1 MDKAELN
8 KIINKTIQ
16 LQEMLFERLGTEV
29 RKVDR
34 EWTAMQ
40 IAYQKGIYKAAMY
53 AKSGCCVVDGV
64 KMATKQELNNYF
76 LHLID

>member
-1 MDKAELN
+1 MEKAELN
-8 KIINKTIQ
+8 SIIDKSLE
-16 LQEMLFERLGTEV
+16 LQRMLFDRLSTEN
-29 RKVDR
+29 KQVDR

-53 AKSGCCVVDGV
+53 AKSGCAVVDGV
-64 KMATKQELNNYF
+64 KMATKQELKDYF